1 MKINITGDWG
11 ELTVSNEQLDNINF
25 VDLYTDK
32 MEEEITI
39 PIDELLSAI
48 TAFKTLKDERKEMQL
63 WQKEKAWRILLP
75 KGLS

>member
-11 ELTVSNEQLDNINF
+11 ELTVSNDQLDNINY

-48 TAFKTLKDERKEMQL
+48 TAFKTLKDERKEV
-63 WQKEKAWRILLP
+63 
-75 KGLS
+75 